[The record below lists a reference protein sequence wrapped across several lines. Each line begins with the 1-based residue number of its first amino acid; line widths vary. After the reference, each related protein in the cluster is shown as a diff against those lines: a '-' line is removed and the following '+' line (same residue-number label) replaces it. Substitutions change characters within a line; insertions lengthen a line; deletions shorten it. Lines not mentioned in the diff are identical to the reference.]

1 MSDKSVKYYSYLFLL
16 IYLIIGI
23 YLCLTTGISHDE
35 FHEQTNWEINLKAI
49 KSFFLTGEYNELLN
63 YKDKYHGIGFQL
75 ISQPIQ
81 YFITNI
87 FGDFFSIS
95 DYGLKLFSKHIVVF
109 FLFSFSGYYFY
120 LISKKIIQNVYFP
133 FISTSIYLLYPYL
146 FGHSH
151 FNPKDI
157 PFLSFWVIATY
168 CFIRLFEKFIKNEN
182 IKFFD
187 LIFLSLSTSL
197 LVSTRI
203 VGFLILF
210 QYLVFFFV
218 YLEISKKT
226 ISSFKTLLKTIL
238 KFLIL
243 LFLFIFIFNPIFW
256 HNPLEIFNSILW
268 MKKYQQEICTLTLG
282 NCLQSLNLPA
292 SYYFIWFF
300 FKLPILIILGLFL
313 FPFVEKK
320 ISKDKISGIIIYS
333 FIITVFLILF
343 LFIFLNVAIYDE
355 LRHIMFLIP
364 LIFLISLSFL
374 FHFDQKIF
382 TVTSLILALLFIL
395 ENYKINPYQYTWMN
409 SFAKFYS
416 INKNFEV
423 DYWGI
428 STKEIQKEIVNDH
441 NKKKDDLMNIK
452 KNCIYGGMYADLYL
466 KKEGFLCFKSYSEL
480 DNAKDRPYYVIKN
493 FRNLKRSNPK
503 DCNLI
508 HQAKYKYLLGNQEI
522 LTGSLW
528 YCD

>member
-1 MSDKSVKYYSYLFLL
+1 
-16 IYLIIGI
+16 
-23 YLCLTTGISHDE
+23 
-35 FHEQTNWEINLKAI
+35 
-49 KSFFLTGEYNELLN
+49 
-63 YKDKYHGIGFQL
+63 
-75 ISQPIQ
+75 
-81 YFITNI
+81 
-87 FGDFFSIS
+87 
-95 DYGLKLFSKHIVVF
+95 
-109 FLFSFSGYYFY
+109 
-120 LISKKIIQNVYFP
+120 
-133 FISTSIYLLYPYL
+133 
-146 FGHSH
+146 
-151 FNPKDI
+151 
-157 PFLSFWVIATY
+157 
-168 CFIRLFEKFIKNEN
+168 
-182 IKFFD
+182 
-187 LIFLSLSTSL
+187 
-197 LVSTRI
+197 
-203 VGFLILF
+203 
-210 QYLVFFFV
+210 
-218 YLEISKKT
+218 
-226 ISSFKTLLKTIL
+226 
-238 KFLIL
+238 
-243 LFLFIFIFNPIFW
+243 
-256 HNPLEIFNSILW
+256 

-382 TVTSLILALLFIL
+382 TVASLILALLFIL

-428 STKEIQKEIVNDH
+428 STKKIQKEIVNDH

-508 HQAKYKYLLGNQEI
+508 HQAKYKYLFGNQEI